1 MKEFIFKTPSLTDPL
16 AGLDVG
22 SGGPV
27 PPVLVLE
34 ASNQGST
41 STKFVSSTPEA
52 AAMIRLAI
60 RQTNPTWVAW
70 MGFKGPS
77 GVTAP
82 PHPVLTATFGS
93 AARRRKW

>member
-1 MKEFIFKTPSLTDPL
+1 MKEFIFKTLSLTDPL

-41 STKFVSSTPEA
+41 SKVCLVYPGGCCHDT
-52 AAMIRLAI
+52 
-60 RQTNPTWVAW
+60 
-70 MGFKGPS
+70 S
-77 GVTAP
+77 GHAP
-82 PHPVLTATFGS
+82 N
-93 AARRRKW
+93 